1 MSEKLDIEA
10 LLEIGDLPGV
20 QGEDMI
26 VYEPLKL
33 SEVTS
38 NPQDRKPDLED
49 DYSLVRR
56 NLHHQAEMIMDA
68 AKIMLETAK
77 NADSPKHMEVF
88 AQLMGSANN
97 VNNAVL
103 KIHKEMKAITDEK
116 VVASSAPQQISNNF
130 ENAQVFIGSPSDL
143 MEEVGD
149 QYEAQEAKEK
159 NERVIEHPDS

>member
-1 MSEKLDIEA
+1 
-10 LLEIGDLPGV
+10 
-20 QGEDMI
+20 
-26 VYEPLKL
+26 
-33 SEVTS
+33 
-38 NPQDRKPDLED
+38 
-49 DYSLVRR
+49 
-56 NLHHQAEMIMDA
+56 
-68 AKIMLETAK
+68 
-77 NADSPKHMEVF
+77 
-88 AQLMGSANN
+88 MGSANN